1 MINTTVK
8 TALTSDEER
17 VIGAVVL
24 AFISDPIVRWA
35 FPDPHQ
41 YLSHFPQF
49 VRAFG
54 GKAFEH
60 RSAYYA
66 EDCAG
71 AALWLPP
78 GVQPD
83 ETILV
88 PILERAVKAEQ
99 LPRVFALLEEMGR
112 FHPTERHW
120 YLPLIGVDPAKHRNG
135 YGSTLLRHS
144 LQRVDQDHLPAY
156 LESSNPVNIPLYER
170 HGFELKGTINV
181 ETAPPMFPM
190 YREAR

>member
-1 MINTTVK
+1 MITTTVK
-8 TALTSDEER
+8 TAVTSDEER
-17 VIGAVVL
+17 VIGALVL
-24 AFISDPIVRWA
+24 AFVSDPIARWA

-41 YLSHFPQF
+41 YLFHFPLF

-60 RSAYYA
+60 QSAYYA
-66 EDCAG
+66 EDCAC

-78 GVQPD
+78 SVQPD
-83 ETILV
+83 EKILV
-88 PILERAVKAEQ
+88 PIVERAVKADR
-99 LPRVFALLEEMGR
+99 LPRVFELLEEMGR
-112 FHPTERHW
+112 FHPSERHW

-135 YGSTLLRHS
+135 YGSTLLRHA
-144 LQRVDQDHLPAY
+144 LQRVDQEHLPAY
-156 LESSNPVNIPLYER
+156 LESSNPANISLYQR
-170 HGFELKGTINV
+170 HGFEMKGTIKV

>member
-1 MINTTVK
+1 MITTTVK
-8 TALTSDEER
+8 TAATSDEEA
-17 VIGAVVL
+17 VVGALVL
-24 AFISDPIVRWA
+24 AFVSDPLVRWA

-41 YLSHFPQF
+41 YLSHFPRF

-54 GKAFEH
+54 GKAFENQ
-60 RSAYYA
+60 SAHLA
-66 EDCAG
+66 EDYAG

-83 ETILV
+83 ETVLV
-88 PILERAVKAEQ
+88 PVVERAVKAEQ

-135 YGSTLLRHS
+135 YGSTLLRHA

-156 LESSNPVNIPLYER
+156 LESSNPANISLYER
-170 HGFELKGTINV
+170 HGFEVKGTIEV

>member
-1 MINTTVK
+1 MITTTVK
-8 TALTSDEER
+8 TAATSDEEA
-17 VIGAVVL
+17 VVGALVL
-24 AFISDPIVRWA
+24 AFVSDPLVRWA

-41 YLSHFPQF
+41 YLSHFPRF

-54 GKAFEH
+54 GKAFENQ
-60 RSAYYA
+60 SAHLA

-88 PILERAVKAEQ
+88 PVVERAVKAEQ

-135 YGSTLLRHS
+135 YGSTLLRHA

-156 LESSNPVNIPLYER
+156 LESSNPANISLYER
-170 HGFELKGTINV
+170 HGFEVKGTIEV